1 MCVCGGGGGGCKKN
15 MLLRSAPKALE
26 TRPTG
31 GLKQVFDERGALIS
45 LQVD

>member
-1 MCVCGGGGGGCKKN
+1 MFDESIDQPTGGLKQVFDE
-15 MLLRSAPKALE
+15 SIDQ
-26 TRPTG
+26 PTG